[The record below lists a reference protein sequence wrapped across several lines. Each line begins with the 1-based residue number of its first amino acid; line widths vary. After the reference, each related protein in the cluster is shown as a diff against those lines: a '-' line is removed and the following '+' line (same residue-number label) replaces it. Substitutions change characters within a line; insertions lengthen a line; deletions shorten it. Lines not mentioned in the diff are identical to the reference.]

1 VRRLGNIFW
10 LMGKELR
17 VLWRDLVLLLLVVY
31 SFGPGMYIESSGGGG
46 GGGINNT
53 AVTFVDE
60 DRSSLSRSLQTAL
73 YPPLFLPPTQ
83 ARADEVERMLDWG
96 ETTFVVVVPAGF
108 EADVRAGRA
117 PTIQVNIDA
126 TKTMQASIGT
136 GYLTTILTAEVQ
148 RFATRADLVATPP
161 LALVVRRAYNPA
173 GNTVW
178 LSAISGLL
186 NQLSMLTIV
195 LTGAALIRERE
206 HGTIEH
212 LMVMPLT
219 AIEIALAKIFANA
232 LVIFIAFVFSLFVVV
247 QGALDIPSAGSEAL
261 LMAGTLIYLF
271 AAASIGILL
280 GIVARTMAQFALLIM
295 LVIMPIMILSGGMT
309 PIESQPIWLQPI
321 TFLLPSR
328 HYMEFAQAIT
338 YRGADFAIV
347 WVSFMWTFVLGAA
360 FLGIS
365 LILFRRSV
373 SGG

>member
-1 VRRLGNIFW
+1 MRRIGNIFW

-31 SFGPGMYIESSGGGG
+31 SFGPGMYIESSGAGEA
-46 GGGINNT
+46 INNT

-60 DRSSLSRSLQTAL
+60 DRSNLSRSLQTAL
-73 YPPLFLPPTQ
+73 YPPYFLPPNE
-83 ARADEVERMLDWG
+83 ARPDEVERMLDWG
-96 ETTFVVVVPAGF
+96 ETTFVVVIPAGF
-108 EADVRAGRA
+108 EADVRAGRS
-117 PTIQVNIDA
+117 PTIQINIDA
-126 TKTMQASIGT
+126 TKTMQASVGT
-136 GYLTTILTAEVQ
+136 GYLTAIIQGEVQ
-148 RFATRADLVATPP
+148 RFAAGMDLVADPGID
-161 LALVVRRAYNPA
+161 LVVRRAYNPA
-173 GNTVW
+173 GNNVW

-212 LMVMPLT
+212 LMVMPLS

-232 LVIFIAFVFSLFVVV
+232 LVIFVAFVFSLFVVV
-247 QGALDIPSAGSEAL
+247 QGALDIPFAGSEAL

-280 GIVARTMAQFALLIM
+280 GILARTMAQFALLIM

-321 TFLLPSR
+321 TFMLPSR

-338 YRGADFAIV
+338 YRGADLAIV
-347 WVSFMWTFVLGAA
+347 WPSFLWTFLLGAA
-360 FLGIS
+360 FLGVS
-365 LILFRRSV
+365 LILFRRSA

>member
-1 VRRLGNIFW
+1 MRRITNITW
-10 LMGKELR
+10 LVGKELR

-46 GGGINNT
+46 GAMNNT

-60 DRSSLSRSLQTAL
+60 DRSGLSRALQTAL
-73 YPPLFLPPTQ
+73 YPPMFLPPTE
-83 ARADEVERMLDWG
+83 ASPDEIDRMMDWG
-96 ETTFVVVVPAGF
+96 ETVFVVVVPAGF
-108 EADVRAGRA
+108 EADVRAGRT
-117 PTIQVNIDA
+117 PTLQISIDA
-126 TKTMQASIGT
+126 TKTMQASVGT
-136 GYLTTILTAEVQ
+136 GYLTTILSGEVQ
-148 RFATRADLVATPP
+148 RFAAREDIAASPPIDLVI
-161 LALVVRRAYNPA
+161 RRAYNPA
-173 GNTVW
+173 GDTVW

-212 LMVMPLT
+212 LMVMPLS
-219 AIEIALAKIFANA
+219 AIEIALAKIVANA
-232 LVIFIAFVFSLFVVV
+232 GVILVAFVFSLFVVV
-247 QGALDIPSAGSEAL
+247 QGALDIPFAGSEAL
-261 LMAGTLIYLF
+261 LITGTAIYLF

-280 GIVARTMAQFALLIM
+280 GILARTMAQFALLIM

-347 WVSFMWTFVLGAA
+347 WPSFLWTFLLGAL
-360 FLGIS
+360 FLGVS

>member
-1 VRRLGNIFW
+1 MRRIGNVFW

-31 SFGPGMYIESSGGGG
+31 SFGPGMYIESSGAGGSG
-46 GGGINNT
+46 TINNT

-60 DRSSLSRSLQTAL
+60 DRSSLSRALQTAL
-73 YPPLFLPPTQ
+73 FPPMFLPPNE
-83 ARADEVERMLDWG
+83 ARPDEVERMLDWG

-108 EADVRAGRA
+108 EADVRAGRT
-117 PTIQVNIDA
+117 PTLQVNIDA
-126 TKTMQASIGT
+126 TKTMQASVGT
-136 GYLTTILTAEVQ
+136 GYLTAILTAEVQ
-148 RFATRADLVATPP
+148 RFAARTDLAASP
-161 LALVVRRAYNPA
+161 LLDLVVRRAYNPA
-173 GNTVW
+173 GNNVW

-212 LMVMPLT
+212 LMVMPIS
-219 AIEIALAKIFANA
+219 AVEIALAKISANA
-232 LVIFIAFVFSLFVVV
+232 LVIFVAFVFSLFVVV
-247 QGALDIPSAGSEAL
+247 QGALDIPFAGSETL

-280 GIVARTMAQFALLIM
+280 GIVARTMAQLALLIM

-347 WVSFMWTFVLGAA
+347 WSSFLWTFLLGAL
-360 FLGIS
+360 FLGVS

>member
-1 VRRLGNIFW
+1 MRWVGNIFW

-31 SFGPGMYIESSGGGG
+31 SFGPGMYIESSGAGEA
-46 GGGINNT
+46 INNT
-53 AVTFVDE
+53 PVTFVDE
-60 DRSSLSRSLQTAL
+60 DRSSLSRALQTAL
-73 YPPLFLPPTQ
+73 FPPYFLPPTEAAPDQ
-83 ARADEVERMLDWG
+83 VERMLDWG
-96 ETTFVVVVPAGF
+96 ETTFVVVIPAGF
-108 EADVRAGRA
+108 EADLRAGRA
-117 PTIQVNIDA
+117 PTLQINIDA
-126 TKTMQASIGT
+126 TKTMQASVGT
-136 GYLTTILTAEVQ
+136 GYLTAIISTEVQ
-148 RFATRADLVATPP
+148 RFAARADLVAAPP
-161 LALVVRRAYNPA
+161 VDLVVRRAFNPT

-178 LSAISGLL
+178 SAAISGLL

-212 LMVMPLT
+212 LMVMPLS

-232 LVIFIAFVFSLFVVV
+232 LVIFIAFVFALFVMV
-247 QGALDIPSAGSEAL
+247 QGALGIPFAGSETL
-261 LMAGTLIYLF
+261 LLAGTAIYLF

-280 GIVARTMAQFALLIM
+280 GILARTMAQFALLIM

-309 PIESQPIWLQPI
+309 PVESQPVWLQPI

-328 HYMEFAQAIT
+328 HYLEFAQAIS
-338 YRGADFAIV
+338 YRGADLAIV
-347 WVSFMWTFVLGAA
+347 WPAFLWTFLLGAA
-360 FLGIS
+360 FLGLS

>member
-1 VRRLGNIFW
+1 MRRIGNIFW

-31 SFGPGMYIESSGGGG
+31 SFGPGMYIESSGAGS

-60 DRSSLSRSLQTAL
+60 DRSSLSRSLQTSL
-73 YPPLFLPPTQ
+73 YPPMFLPPSD

-108 EADVRAGRA
+108 EADVRAGRT
-117 PTIQVNIDA
+117 PTLQVNIDA

-136 GYLTTILTAEVQ
+136 GYLTAILTAEIQ
-148 RFATRADLVATPP
+148 RFAARADLVASPSMD
-161 LALVVRRAYNPA
+161 LVVRRAYNPA
-173 GNTVW
+173 GNNVW

-212 LMVMPLT
+212 LMVMPLS
-219 AIEIALAKIFANA
+219 AVEIALAKITANA

-247 QGALDIPSAGSEAL
+247 QGALDIPFAGSEAL
-261 LMAGTLIYLF
+261 LMAGTGIYLF

-347 WVSFMWTFVLGAA
+347 WPSFLWTFLLGAL
-360 FLGIS
+360 FLGVS

>member
-1 VRRLGNIFW
+1 
-10 LMGKELR
+10 M
-17 VLWRDLVLLLLVVY
+17 
-31 SFGPGMYIESSGGGG
+31 S
-46 GGGINNT
+46 
-53 AVTFVDE
+53 
-60 DRSSLSRSLQTAL
+60 
-73 YPPLFLPPTQ
+73 
-83 ARADEVERMLDWG
+83 
-96 ETTFVVVVPAGF
+96 
-108 EADVRAGRA
+108 
-117 PTIQVNIDA
+117 
-126 TKTMQASIGT
+126 
-136 GYLTTILTAEVQ
+136 AEVQ
-148 RFATRADLVATPP
+148 RFAAREDIVATAP
-161 LALVVRRAYNPA
+161 LDLVVRRAYNPA
-173 GNTVW
+173 GNNVW
-178 LSAISGLL
+178 LSAISSLL

-212 LMVMPLT
+212 LMVMPLS
-219 AIEIALAKIFANA
+219 AIEIALAKVVANA

-247 QGALDIPSAGSEAL
+247 QGALDIPFAGSEAL

-280 GIVARTMAQFALLIM
+280 GILARTMAQFALLIM

-347 WVSFMWTFVLGAA
+347 WTSFLWAFLLGTA
-360 FLGIS
+360 FLGVS